1 MTQKEKESENSSE
14 EETKEK
20 DLGDWIKN
28 QVECLEMKTI
38 TSKPKI
44 Q

>member
-1 MTQKEKESENSSE
+1 MDQKTVVRKRLER
-14 EETKEK
+14 K

-38 TSKPKI
+38 TSKLKI